1 MTTLGEFK
9 QDQYLADLPELD
21 EREIAYGE
29 EHSKK
34 CFDNRDDS
42 SDSEKKIK
50 ETIYKC
56 EAKIVKLAAPKCPQ
70 NHEINLTVE
79 PPEAVLRRCSV
90 KYCS

>member
-21 EREIAYGE
+21 ETEIASGE

-34 CFDNRDDS
+34 YFDNRDDS
-42 SDSEKKIK
+42 SDSEKIIK
-50 ETIYKC
+50 ETIYKY
-56 EAKIVKLAAPKCPQ
+56 EAKIVKLAAPKCPY